1 MTVYSRDIIPLS
13 AARARLSELADEAKS
28 GDDKI
33 ITRNGE
39 AFVAL
44 IDVKKLEHY
53 QQLDRLDQE
62 RELARDVLRG
72 LEDVVAGR
80 TLSERE
86 FKSSLKRRVARLRK
100 TR

>member
-13 AARARLSELADEAKS
+13 AARARLSELADEARS
-28 GDDKI
+28 GEDKI

-44 IDVKKLEHY
+44 IDVKKLERY
-53 QQLDRLDQE
+53 QQLERLDQE

-72 LEDVVAGR
+72 LEDAVEGR
-80 TLSERE
+80 TLTERE
-86 FKSSLKRRVARLRK
+86 FKGSLKGRLARLRK
-100 TR
+100 PR

>member
-13 AARARLSELADEAKS
+13 AARARLSELADEAKK

-44 IDVKKLEHY
+44 IDVKKLEY
-53 QQLDRLDQE
+53 FQELERVSQE
-62 RELARDVLRG
+62 RELARDVSRG
-72 LEDVVAGR
+72 LEDAAAGH
-80 TLSERE
+80 TLSERA
-86 FKSSLKRRVARLRK
+86 FKTSLDRRLARMRKRR
-100 TR
+100 